1 MYAARLMV
9 WLTRWKAEMMT
20 PQEVADLVELST
32 SIWGNIKNTPR
43 TCEAW
48 FLALSG
54 TNFYDAKDAIG
65 SLARERKTVHVSDI
79 VKRAAQ
85 VREALLRSLPP
96 IPDPPVELADN
107 LAAEVQ
113 WLRTARE
120 RQLYEARV
128 QRQAVPA

>member
-1 MYAARLMV
+1 MAKLLL
-9 WLTRWKAEMMT
+9 WLTTRRAETMT
-20 PQEVADLVELST
+20 PQEASDLVELST

-48 FLALSG
+48 FLALAH
-54 TNFYDAKDAIG
+54 TNFYDAKNAIG
-65 SLARERKTVHVSDI
+65 SLARERKTVHVSDV
-79 VKRAAQ
+79 VKRAAT

-96 IPDPPVELADN
+96 IPDPPVELADD

-120 RQLYEARV
+120 RQLHAARLE
-128 QRQAVPA
+128 RNAVPA